1 VVRACED
8 LDAVRDRATI
18 LYQDLT
24 AQIQES
30 IARTSYRFTVV
41 AAVLLPPSLVA
52 GILGGIPGSEDPGAF
67 FDLIAILG
75 VLLLIQF
82 LILKWMKWL

>member
-1 VVRACED
+1 M
-8 LDAVRDRATI
+8 RDRATI

-52 GILGGIPGSEDPGAF
+52 GILGVNLGGIPGSGEPTAF
-67 FDLIAILG
+67 YELIAILAG
-75 VLLLIQF
+75 LLLVQ
-82 LILKWMKWL
+82 LIVLKWMKWL